1 MRITILQFSNG
12 AFCANRNVTATGGS
26 WPAVYV
32 RGRARK
38 LTFDARAWPAKV
50 SCQRSP
56 GTHTDGQ
63 FQTFASGSYR
73 RRQLTTV
80 AVYRASFAQASLAA
94 EGRARSLRNAQPV
107 AYFPSQNG

>member
-1 MRITILQFSNG
+1 MWTLRRCAQESVVADRGG
-12 AFCANRNVTATGGS
+12 AKPTVAPNAI
-26 WPAVYV
+26 
-32 RGRARK
+32 
-38 LTFDARAWPAKV
+38 
-50 SCQRSP
+50 
-56 GTHTDGQ
+56 GQ